1 MREHF
6 GPMTRRD
13 ERGPPIELDTEA
25 LARLASALDIEPVV
39 SAELFGS
46 YASGRPGP
54 LSDVDV
60 AVWLDP
66 DLDSAERFAARLRLL
81 DSAAAALGTE
91 EVDLVVL
98 NDAPPLLQH
107 RARRGAIRLV
117 DRDAP
122 RRVRFEADALVRYLD
137 TAPLRQELA
146 RGLEHRLEEERFG
159 RP

>member
-1 MREHF
+1 M
-6 GPMTRRD
+6 PRRD
-13 ERGPPIELDTEA
+13 DRGPPVVVDTEA

-46 YASGRPGP
+46 HASGRPGP

-66 DLDSAERFAARLRLL
+66 ELDSAERFAARLRLM

-98 NDAPPLLQH
+98 NDAAPLLQH

-117 DRDAP
+117 DRDASS
-122 RRVRFEADALVRYLD
+122 RVRFEADALVRYLD
-137 TAPLRQELA
+137 TAPLREEFA
-146 RGLEHRLEEERFG
+146 RGLKHRLEEGRFG